1 MLSYNSYNKDIQTD
15 AETHRTTSEGLL
27 RHKELQHPTEEDRE
41 DRCTGSYRQAVGL
54 FPILVS
60 VIMLILIYNN

>member
-1 MLSYNSYNKDIQTD
+1 MSQHQQEDSKDLVNGREEPYDEDNRKINIQ
-15 AETHRTTSEGLL
+15 
-27 RHKELQHPTEEDRE
+27 EDRE

-60 VIMLILIYNN
+60 VIW

>member
-1 MLSYNSYNKDIQTD
+1 MKNK
-15 AETHRTTSEGLL
+15 
-27 RHKELQHPTEEDRE
+27 EDRE